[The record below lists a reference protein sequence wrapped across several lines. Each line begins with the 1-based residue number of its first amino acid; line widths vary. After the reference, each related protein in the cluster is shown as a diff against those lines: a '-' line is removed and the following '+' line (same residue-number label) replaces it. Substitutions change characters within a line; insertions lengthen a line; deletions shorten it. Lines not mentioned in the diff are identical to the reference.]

1 MTSVV
6 RRDFVSTSSTRRSS
20 VLEEIRA
27 HSTHLNRCEEIRS
40 SDKPRLCH
48 HILHHCT
55 TLAYSF
61 QLIEK
66 YRFARYMRERESE
79 EEIHLYKYVCREKKQ
94 CVYRIWNRRKNDRED
109 LIELPVKRQKEHNTV
124 SVSLYL
130 DIYAQAILLIISFS
144 FRHQNG
150 QRKSNAQLFLVL
162 CLEDSDYL
170 SGLVIV
176 IE

>member
-1 MTSVV
+1 MAFLFFEKKELSQGHVCRRVNVTSVV

-94 CVYRIWNRRKNDRED
+94 CVYRI
-109 LIELPVKRQKEHNTV
+109 
-124 SVSLYL
+124 
-130 DIYAQAILLIISFS
+130 
-144 FRHQNG
+144 
-150 QRKSNAQLFLVL
+150 
-162 CLEDSDYL
+162 
-170 SGLVIV
+170 
-176 IE
+176 